1 MELDE
6 GNMSRE
12 RAMSEKQEELLF
24 GNMPKGRR
32 KTIQIVCGLPGATPM
47 PIEQPTLKNCLVAN
61 SVMYG
66 SHELAPMTI
75 AVSELASE
83 FEESPILRERQQ
95 QQSEEKEKAVHIVNP
110 AFLGDTEK

>member
-32 KTIQIVCGLPGATPM
+32 KTIQIVC
-47 PIEQPTLKNCLVAN
+47 
-61 SVMYG
+61 
-66 SHELAPMTI
+66 
-75 AVSELASE
+75 
-83 FEESPILRERQQ
+83 
-95 QQSEEKEKAVHIVNP
+95 
-110 AFLGDTEK
+110 